1 MACLCLTSDLGS
13 VLLHA
18 RFVGHL
24 LFVCVSPFF
33 ASCVYACDKYVQT
46 NVCVCVCVCLC
57 VCLDGMGW
65 DGMDVC
71 CVCGVCPC
79 GGMEGWKQA
88 MEA

>member
-33 ASCVYACDKYVQT
+33 ASCVYACEKYVQMD
-46 NVCVCVCVCLC
+46 VCVCVCVSVFVC
-57 VCLDGMGW
+57 VSGWDRMGW
-65 DGMDVC
+65 DG
-71 CVCGVCPC
+71 CVLCL
-79 GGMEGWKQA
+79 
-88 MEA
+88 